1 MQRPAQIEGCVLQ
14 RTLGKWAAC
23 FTPHHAL
30 QVKLVEDT
38 ITETLKTLS
47 SRGDEAAID
56 RELFLT
62 MRRLALRAFGLAY
75 ALPDSYPL
83 HNSFPPCENTSMERL

>member
-1 MQRPAQIEGCVLQ
+1 MKRPAQIEGCLLQ

-38 ITETLKTLS
+38 ITETLKTFS

-56 RELFLT
+56 AELFLT
-62 MRRLALRAFGLAY
+62 MRRLALRAFGSAF
-75 ALPDSYPL
+75 ALPDNYPL
-83 HNSFPPCENTSMERL
+83 RNSFPPDKNISTKR